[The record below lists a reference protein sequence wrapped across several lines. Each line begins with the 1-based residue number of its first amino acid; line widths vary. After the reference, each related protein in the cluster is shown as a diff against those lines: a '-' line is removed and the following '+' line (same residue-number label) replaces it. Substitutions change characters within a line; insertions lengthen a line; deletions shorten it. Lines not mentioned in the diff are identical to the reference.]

1 MRKKR
6 GNLRLAIRRDMDAV
20 RRWASE
26 WLDRSVIFALCLVV
40 IAVAM
45 LTLSRIWYDGWDEL
59 WQGVYVEATGA
70 TMDLAVFGILIAL
83 VTARRERNREIGSQ
97 EHLIDDF
104 KKWDSEEARYRIAG
118 SVRRLNRRGRTSIN
132 FAGIVLSDFSFRSH
146 DINSIAGSKFYDGTV
161 GGSSGKTVLKNVEF
175 SLVDCRDVV
184 FTAFNSSDWL
194 GLPLRPSIF
203 RDCWFGGAKLEGAT
217 FRGARMEWSDE
228 PPAEVGHWD
237 STQEGESVFIPSYC
251 PPFDGTDL
259 AGVSFED
266 VEFRNADFR
275 EAHNLRDCQFA
286 GSSGLEEA
294 LFDSDEDKEWALRA
308 ARTVPGARQ

>member
-1 MRKKR
+1 MRKKL
-6 GNLRLAIRRDMDAV
+6 GNLRLAIRRHMGAV
-20 RRWASE
+20 RRWVSK
-26 WLDRSVIFALCLVV
+26 WLESPVVFALCLVV

-45 LTLSRIWYDGWDEL
+45 LALSHIWYGGWDEL

-83 VTARRERNREIGSQ
+83 VAARRERNREIGAQ
-97 EHLIDDF
+97 EDVIDDF
-104 KKWDSEEARYRIAG
+104 KKWDTEEARYRIAG
-118 SVRRLNRRGRTSIN
+118 SVRRLNRRGRTSID
-132 FAGIVLSDFSFRSH
+132 FAGIELSDFSFRNH
-146 DINSIAGSKFYDGTV
+146 DINSIAGSRFYDGTV

-184 FTAFNSSDWL
+184 FTAFNPSDWL
-194 GLPLRPSIF
+194 GLSHRPSIF

-217 FRGARMEWSDE
+217 FRGAKIEWSDE
-228 PPAEVGHWD
+228 PPAEIGHWD
-237 STQEGESVFIPSYC
+237 STQEGEPVYIPYYC

-275 EAHNLRDCQFA
+275 EAYNLRECRFA

-294 LFDSDEDKEWALRA
+294 WFDSEEDKDWALRS
-308 ARTVPGARQ
+308 ARVAKVP